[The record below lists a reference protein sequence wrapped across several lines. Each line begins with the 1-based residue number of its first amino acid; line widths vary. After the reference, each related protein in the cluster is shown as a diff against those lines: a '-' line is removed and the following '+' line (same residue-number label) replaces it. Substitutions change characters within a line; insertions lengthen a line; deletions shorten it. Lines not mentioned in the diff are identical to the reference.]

1 MNKIMLL
8 NELIKGENS
17 IDKNLYSSGP
27 YWNYKNTRAI
37 IEIKKKRFK

>member
-8 NELIKGENS
+8 NELIKGENK

-27 YWNYKNTRAI
+27 SGI
-37 IEIKKKRFK
+37 IKTLEQL